1 LKGVGRVLVERLRE
15 GNEELVVVERVLS
28 AEDGV

>member
-1 LKGVGRVLVERLRE
+1 VLVERLRE
-15 GNEELVVVERVLS
+15 GNEELGVVERVLS

>member
-1 LKGVGRVLVERLRE
+1 LVERLRE
-15 GNEELVVVERVLS
+15 GDEGLVVAERVLS

>member
-1 LKGVGRVLVERLRE
+1 VERLRE
-15 GNEELVVVERVLS
+15 GDEGLVVAERVLS

>member
-1 LKGVGRVLVERLRE
+1 VLVERLRE
-15 GNEELVVVERVLS
+15 GDEGLVVAERVLS